1 MCFKGMILS
10 VCSRP
15 SFRAMHQE
23 DILKNNIKN
32 KVHLDRTSDFTI
44 SCMASVLD
52 AYSYR
57 PSGAG
62 DHGCWAGSPAAPDVL
77 VLSVDWSAGRWV
89 WDQ

>member
-1 MCFKGMILS
+1 MLQRHDLVRMLAPQFPS
-10 VCSRP
+10 NASRK
-15 SFRAMHQE
+15 Q
-23 DILKNNIKN
+23 KNNIKN

-44 SCMASVLD
+44 SCVASVLR

-77 VLSVDWSAGRWV
+77 VLSLTD
-89 WDQ
+89 